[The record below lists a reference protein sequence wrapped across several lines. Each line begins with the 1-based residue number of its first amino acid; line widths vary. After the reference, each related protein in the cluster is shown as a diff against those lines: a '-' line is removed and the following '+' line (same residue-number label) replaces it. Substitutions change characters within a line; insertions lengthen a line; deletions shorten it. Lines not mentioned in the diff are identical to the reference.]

1 MSQVQGVH
9 SYPPHKRH
17 PGRDTRRMKDRTK
30 VVALRIFESQE
41 EFEMMRP
48 YLDMRK
54 PYAIKS

>member
-54 PYAIKS
+54 SYAIKS